1 MQGHN
6 LALDDHLHSSVL
18 KMETESWKAEAAY
31 YAGTMCTFAAHR
43 KVVGCHITGFKF
55 YYGFGFRQWPRE
67 LWRLGSIEMQ

>member
-18 KMETESWKAEAAY
+18 KMEAESWKAEAAY

-43 KVVGCHITGFKF
+43 KVVGRHVTGFKF
-55 YYGFGFRQWPRE
+55 YFMLLVFVNGPGNFGDWAA
-67 LWRLGSIEMQ
+67 